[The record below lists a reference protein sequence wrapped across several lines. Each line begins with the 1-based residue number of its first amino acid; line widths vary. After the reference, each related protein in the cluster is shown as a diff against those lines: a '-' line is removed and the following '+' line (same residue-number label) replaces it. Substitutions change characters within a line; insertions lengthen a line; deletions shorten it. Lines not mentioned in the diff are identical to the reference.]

1 MIFHLDSALNFVSFQ
16 DTQRKLYE
24 QEREQILC
32 KAKSEYDEAEDKH
45 EKAIAQLKDEIAAVH
60 KDRDESLLMAEND
73 KQQVRKDNSLLIKMI
88 SPSEIATATTLVSNF
103 YF

>member
-1 MIFHLDSALNFVSFQ
+1 M
-16 DTQRKLYE
+16 YE

-45 EKAIAQLKDEIAAVH
+45 ERAVVQLKEEIAAVH

-73 KQQVRKDNSLLIKMI
+73 KQQV
-88 SPSEIATATTLVSNF
+88 
-103 YF
+103 